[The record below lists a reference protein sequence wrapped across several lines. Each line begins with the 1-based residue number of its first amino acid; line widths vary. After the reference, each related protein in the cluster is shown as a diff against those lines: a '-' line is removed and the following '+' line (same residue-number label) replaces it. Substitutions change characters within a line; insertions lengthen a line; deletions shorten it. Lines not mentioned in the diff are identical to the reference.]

1 MKHCI
6 ACDEADE
13 ALRQI
18 AKKANR
24 RHRLGLPIDL
34 TEIEKGRAARDK
46 HRRDCPIRLAA

>member
-1 MKHCI
+1 MRNCI
-6 ACDEADE
+6 ACDEAEE

-18 AKKANR
+18 AQRANR
-24 RHRLGLPIDL
+24 RYRLGLPVDL